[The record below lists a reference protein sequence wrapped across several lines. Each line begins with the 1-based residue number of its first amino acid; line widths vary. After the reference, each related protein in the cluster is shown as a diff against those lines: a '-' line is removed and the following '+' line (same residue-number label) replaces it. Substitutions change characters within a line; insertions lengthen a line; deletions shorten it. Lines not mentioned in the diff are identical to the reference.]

1 MGHGVGGGG
10 VLQRHEEELAE
21 VLRIVYIEV
30 CVEPPLADAAC

>member
-30 CVEPPLADAAC
+30 CVELPLADAAC